1 MCDIAQ
7 NWLNRLIGNDKR
19 EPLRWSGSFS
29 LLTGG
34 ERDLSRMKTCAMKLL
49 AHAEKPAASK
59 AKLRDA
65 PAD

>member
-1 MCDIAQ
+1 MT
-7 NWLNRLIGNDKR
+7 KR
-19 EPLRWSGSFS
+19 ELLRWSGSFS

-49 AHAEKPAASK
+49 AHAEKTAASK